1 MREQDFF
8 SRSSRGLA
16 PARPF
21 PFSHRTRPV
30 ATTHTP
36 SSSRAQRI
44 AFVQACWHKDVVD
57 CCRTSFVAELAQ
69 AGYGESD
76 CDFFE
81 VAGAFEIPLHAKILA
96 KSGKYAAVVCA
107 GLVVDGGIYRHEFVG
122 QAVISGLMQVQL
134 ETGTP
139 VLSAVL
145 TPHHFHSS
153 GEHTNFFLAHFEVKG
168 TEVARACIQTV
179 ETIAALRDSREC
191 APAAQA
197 A

>member
-1 MREQDFF
+1 M
-8 SRSSRGLA
+8 LN
-16 PARPF
+16 
-21 PFSHRTRPV
+21 SHT
-30 ATTHTP
+30 ATHTP
-36 SSSRAQRI
+36 SSSRSRRI
-44 AFVQACWHKDVVD
+44 AFVEACWHKDIVD
-57 CCRTSFVAELAQ
+57 RCRTSFIAELAQ
-69 AGYGESD
+69 AGYAESD

-81 VAGAFEIPLHAKILA
+81 VAGAFEIPLQAKILA

-153 GEHTNFFLAHFEVKG
+153 EEHMNFFLAHFEVKG
-168 TEVARACIQTV
+168 AEVARACIQTV
-179 ETIAALRDSREC
+179 ETIAALRNSHEC

-197 A
+197 G